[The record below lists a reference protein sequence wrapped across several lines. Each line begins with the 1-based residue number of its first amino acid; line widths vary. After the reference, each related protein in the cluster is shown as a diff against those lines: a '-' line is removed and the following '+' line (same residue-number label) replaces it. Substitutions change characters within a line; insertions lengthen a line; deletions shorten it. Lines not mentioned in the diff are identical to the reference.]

1 MKKIASKYFQGIKY
15 VMKNID
21 TDIIQDIANLLYKKI
36 IEKKKIFVA
45 GNGGSAAIANHFF
58 ADFTK
63 TINEKSRLNPRV
75 VSLSNSSEIIT
86 AISNDINFNKIY
98 SLQIECMADYNDCLI
113 VFSCSGNS
121 KNILEA
127 ISAAKK
133 KKLTIILISGF
144 KKKINKKI
152 DYHLNLNCKHY
163 GICEDLF
170 SSLMHILIDLL
181 IAKSNLN
188 TK

>member
-1 MKKIASKYFQGIKY
+1 MKKSITKYFQDVKHTI
-15 VMKNID
+15 KNID
-21 TDIIQDIANLLYKKI
+21 LDIIENIVNLLYKKI
-36 IEKKKIFVA
+36 IERKKIFVA

-63 TINEKSRLNPRV
+63 TISAKSKLNPRV

-98 SLQIECMADYNDCLI
+98 SLQIECMADYSDCLI

-127 ISAAKK
+127 IR
-133 KKLTIILISGF
+133 
-144 KKKINKKI
+144 
-152 DYHLNLNCKHY
+152 HLK
-163 GICEDLF
+163 G
-170 SSLMHILIDLL
+170 
-181 IAKSNLN
+181 
-188 TK
+188 